1 MLRSCVCLV
10 LFLVIV
16 ARGAPAAAE
25 TTRFDVFAP
34 NAAIAYDTL
43 AAEYSIAIDFLTL
56 QALNLKYGIG
66 INISLCEL
74 QIKNTA
80 PRQWSFFP
88 VQIIFN
94 PVNYDELLWVY
105 LYAGAKLLF
114 SPFDD
119 ARYDVGQAEHNK
131 PQTRSA
137 INPQFV
143 ASFSIIPY
151 SAPKT
156 MYRQHSVN
164 VFLEYSTLNAFSVG
178 ISLPADGLSYL
189 VNDWLDIFNAEF
201 APRSPSRAPNEPPAE
216 EPSKTPREE
225 QGDSGHGD

>member
-1 MLRSCVCLV
+1 M
-10 LFLVIV
+10 
-16 ARGAPAAAE
+16 RGVPVAAE
-25 TTRFDVFAP
+25 TTRFDLFAP

-74 QIKNTA
+74 QIKNAA

-88 VQIIFN
+88 VQIVFN

-114 SPFDD
+114 NPFDD
-119 ARYDVGQAEHNK
+119 ARYDVSQTAHNRT
-131 PQTRSA
+131 QTRSSA
-137 INPQFV
+137 NPQFV
-143 ASFSIIPY
+143 AAFGARFSFIPY

-178 ISLPADGLSYL
+178 ISLPAAGLSYL

-201 APRSPSRAPNEPPAE
+201 TARNPPRAPEEPPAG
-216 EPSKTPREE
+216 EPPKTPREE
-225 QGDSGHGD
+225 QAN

>member
-1 MLRSCVCLV
+1 M
-10 LFLVIV
+10 
-16 ARGAPAAAE
+16 RGVPVAAE
-25 TTRFDVFAP
+25 TTRFDLFAP

-74 QIKNTA
+74 QIKNAA

-88 VQIIFN
+88 VQIVFN

-114 SPFDD
+114 HPFDD
-119 ARYDVGQAEHNK
+119 ARYDVNQTAHNRT
-131 PQTRSA
+131 QTRSSA
-137 INPQFV
+137 NPQFV
-143 ASFSIIPY
+143 AAFGARFSFIPY

-178 ISLPADGLSYL
+178 ISLPAASRQKRPVKSKRTNPRGIGTLAVGRHSSFAFLNCYLYFFAALL
-189 VNDWLDIFNAEF
+189 VNFLPQRLGNADYI
-201 APRSPSRAPNEPPAE
+201 A
-216 EPSKTPREE
+216 
-225 QGDSGHGD
+225 D